1 MTITLTKLDSN
12 IVKETINK
20 LPLDLVKRLL
30 VVADKNCDLFSNND
44 ADSPGRELSPNP
56 EQLLQYLVDS
66 PAKELTAKRKKLIN
80 HIIKSDAVNLFN
92 RAKALTDSL
101 AEYDK
106 EIKSIKQT
114 MKEERVQL
122 KALNEGRNEVIKDLV
137 NELDKTLDSSDLNK
151 IAQYNDVAEKVAVK
165 SQNEK
170 QIKKSLKEV
179 GKGLIAS
186 NIAGVQK
193 EFAKAMSET
202 AKVTLSFVEEIY
214 TQINEH
220 EKAGFDLNTV
230 AGINN
235 INQKFDRKWLTHETN
250 IINETGLNSN
260 CKQTEALTYQSE
272 KVSEP
277 KLLPAKGEAVA
288 IAA

>member
-1 MTITLTKLDSN
+1 MTQLDQQTVKQTLS
-12 IVKETINK
+12 K
-20 LPLDLVKRLL
+20 LPLDLINRLL
-30 VVADKNCDLFSNND
+30 LDADKDCDLLSNND

-56 EQLLQYLVDS
+56 EQLIQYLVDS
-66 PAKELTAKRKKLIN
+66 LAKELTDKRKKLIKY
-80 HIIKSDAVNLFN
+80 ITESDDVKTFN
-92 RAKALTDSL
+92 KALAFADRL
-101 AEYDK
+101 AEYDN
-106 EIKSIKQT
+106 EIESIKQT
-114 MKEERVQL
+114 MKEEKAQL
-122 KALNEGRNEVIKDLV
+122 KTLNNDKNEVINDLV
-137 NELDKTLDSSDLNK
+137 SELDETSDSSALNK
-151 IAQYNDVAEKVAVK
+151 IAQYNTEVEKVAVK

-202 AKVTLSFVEEIY
+202 AKVTLSFVEEIC

-230 AGINN
+230 AGINT

-250 IINETGLNSN
+250 IINQTGLNSN
-260 CKQTEALTYQSE
+260 CKQAEAVTCQSEEVSDTKLPMPAEGEAL
-272 KVSEP
+272 
-277 KLLPAKGEAVA
+277 A